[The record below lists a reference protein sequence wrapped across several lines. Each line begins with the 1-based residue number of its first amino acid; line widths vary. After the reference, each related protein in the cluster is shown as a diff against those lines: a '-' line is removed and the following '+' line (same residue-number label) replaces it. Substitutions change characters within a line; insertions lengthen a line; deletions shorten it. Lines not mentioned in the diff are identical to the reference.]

1 MEKIFV
7 DTHGEV
13 EEYKSD
19 TEKRTHIRFP
29 VCLSVMYNGYEPEVC
44 LDFILNIS
52 KGGLFIKTDF
62 PFPKGSKIMIHIY
75 IPPESKLLGLFEGEV
90 VKVNDNPSYVKG
102 MHVKVINST
111 SEDMQ
116 RLEDYLEEKRHL
128 VDKEA

>member
-13 EEYKSD
+13 EEFQSD
-19 TEKRTHIRFP
+19 TERRKHVRFP
-29 VCLSVMYNGYEPEVC
+29 VCLSVMYNGYVPEVC

-62 PFPKGSKIMIHIY
+62 PFPKGAKIMIHIY
-75 IPPESKLLGLFEGEV
+75 IPPESKLLGHFEGKV
-90 VKVNDNPSYVKG
+90 VQVSDNPSYVKG
-102 MHVKVINST
+102 MHVKIINST

-116 RLEDYLEEKRHL
+116 RLEDYLEERRHL